1 MKVKDATIGQIT
13 DSVLLSIGCGFFSD
27 SIIDDILNEKES
39 EDLRKISYIC
49 ERRPDA
55 GVDIKWFYDGEW
67 LRTSLLEP
75 EEDIPVDSFSEDE
88 CYLQGR
94 KVTHREFFNNI

>member
-13 DSVLLSIGCGFFSD
+13 DSVLLSIGSEFFSD
-27 SIIDDILNEKES
+27 GIIDDILNEKES
-39 EDLRKISYIC
+39 EDLYKISFLC
-49 ERRPDA
+49 ERQQDA
-55 GVDIKWFYDGEW
+55 GVVIKWFY
-67 LRTSLLEP
+67 
-75 EEDIPVDSFSEDE
+75 EDE